1 MVTFSWV
8 RPEITVAMLS
18 EHKVFQTEDK
28 FEKAEQIQPKT
39 VIIVN
44 SNDWNAKFAYDLD
57 PGIDALVPLSGNA

>member
-1 MVTFSWV
+1 
-8 RPEITVAMLS
+8 MLS